1 MNRQEILANYTVD
14 KRGIILSPGKFE
26 GEMLYVP
33 FFWNAFLEGFADR
46 DNGKV
51 IGFDITADDRAMFP
65 ELSKRKR
72 TIRLIEREDG
82 FVVEV

>member
-1 MNRQEILANYTVD
+1 MTRDQITTDYKIGLSGRIE
-14 KRGIILSPGKFE
+14 SPGKFE

-33 FFWNAFLEGFADR
+33 YFWEAYLDGFADTDDGR
-46 DNGKV
+46 V
-51 IGFDITADDRAMFP
+51 LGFKIVPEDRAMFP

-82 FVVEV
+82 FVCEV